1 MPTAVA
7 TAGTLPL
14 LTAIVAR
21 LPANAGLITPAD
33 LADAFARHRGNLR
46 DALADLY
53 DRFEHRARRA

>member
-1 MPTAVA
+1 
-7 TAGTLPL
+7 